1 MRVWLKK
8 GNRLC
13 PHVGLRRGKGRGG
26 FPVLTCRYNGACRW
40 QSARNRGV
48 GCYAYNFI
56 GLNHEQ
62 DGWQMRR
69 KDDKPVVKAECSV
82 PAPLMTV
89 AELQTFLVRRYFG
102 GWMLNEAARIKTTL
116 PHALAVKWLAQT
128 AKSGGQGS
136 YGPASPRYDTR
147 EGKVEAW
154 LPHSEWSDPPD
165 LTFTLE
171 KLARLALAECG
182 LTGAPREQITLF

>member
-1 MRVWLKK
+1 MRVLLK

-13 PHVGLRRGKGRGG
+13 PHVGLRREKVSGG
-26 FPVLTCRYNGACRW
+26 FPVFTCRYNSACRW
-40 QSARNRGV
+40 QSARNRGT

-56 GLNHEQ
+56 NLSHEE
-62 DGWQMRR
+62 DGWQMGR
-69 KDDKPVVKAECSV
+69 KDGKPVVEAECSV

-116 PHALAVKWLAQT
+116 PHALAVKSLAQT
-128 AKSGGQGS
+128 ARSGGQGFS
-136 YGPASPRYDTR
+136 GAAAPRYDTYA
-147 EGKVEAW
+147 GKVKAW
-154 LPHSEWSDPPD
+154 LPHAKWSDPPD

-171 KLARLALAECG
+171 KLAGLALAECG
-182 LTGAPREQITLF
+182 LTDAPREQITLF